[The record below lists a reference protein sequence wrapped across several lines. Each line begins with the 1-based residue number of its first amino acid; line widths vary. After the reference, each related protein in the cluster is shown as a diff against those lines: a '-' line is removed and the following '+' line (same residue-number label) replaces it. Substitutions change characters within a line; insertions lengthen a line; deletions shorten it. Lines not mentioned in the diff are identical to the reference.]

1 MDGHITIREKS
12 VLHCFVNAIGPL
24 KLNVVFPGRLV
35 SHPLLQKPGSAPT
48 HKSSGFLRH
57 SQVHRESGKVE
68 IGDSVFDSLPYL
80 VAELRKSW
88 MKDLQPITHS

>member
-1 MDGHITIREKS
+1 M
-12 VLHCFVNAIGPL
+12 LCFRADWPATLSYKNLDP
-24 KLNVVFPGRLV
+24 
-35 SHPLLQKPGSAPT
+35 PLLIKAPA
-48 HKSSGFLRH
+48 FLRY

-88 MKDLQPITHS
+88 MKDLQPVTHS